1 MRTAMTLSNKQQT
14 QIKHLLIENPEITVE
29 EIKAKLGRDGAA
41 LTSASIAELRADVQ
55 HCRRLLEEEGLM
67 SPAKKPPGRTG
78 SVDGKQSPEAKGA
91 KAQYIA
97 RPRPTGLQARI
108 KNLLNENPDIGVD
121 QIRAQLGRDGAFV
134 SPESIAE
141 LRADVMHCR
150 RLLKEQGLLP
160 PAKKSKERAA
170 RERSSAWLPTT
181 RLYSEL
187 TKLLNEN
194 PDISVD
200 QIRAQLGRDG
210 AFVSPESIA
219 GLRADVMHCR
229 RLLKE
234 QGLLPPVKK

>member
-1 MRTAMTLSNKQQT
+1 MQTAITRSNKQQT

-78 SVDGKQSPEAKGA
+78 SVDGKESPEAKGP
-91 KAQYIA
+91 IA

-150 RLLKEQGLLP
+150 RLLKEQGLVS
-160 PAKKSKERAA
+160 PAKKSKERPGSEQSIA
-170 RERSSAWLPTT
+170 RPRPTGLQARIT
-181 RLYSEL
+181 Q
-187 TKLLNEN
+187 LLNEN